1 MANPPEDIRRI
12 WQDAKE
18 KARDYVHD
26 PKAMIELARLEGLND
41 EEIVLRMTQNKS
53 AATVHA
59 FAEKFAK
66 HLGMTVAQFKRVAGP
81 RSVKR

>member
-12 WQDAKE
+12 WQEAKE
-18 KARDYVHD
+18 KAREYVHD
-26 PKAMIELARLEGLND
+26 PKAMIEIARQQGWSD
-41 EEIVLRMTQNKS
+41 EEVVLRMTQNKS

-66 HLGMTVAQFKRVAGP
+66 HLGMTIAQFKRVAGP